1 MFSNKTMKKRIYIS
15 LILYFFLCFSNT
27 QAQQLNGF
35 VYDEQMR
42 SLPGVNIHLKNTNT
56 GTAANLDGR
65 YIIKLSE
72 GSNTIIFS
80 YVGFISDTLD
90 LTIGKGEL
98 LAKNI
103 ILKSNSIE
111 LPEVIIYAIEI
122 SEVEKIIREVI
133 ANKMEYLKKIRN
145 YIYDAYTK
153 TVLLVPSDDSLR
165 YGGVLQ
171 TLSKGYY
178 QYPDKFQ
185 EVILAKNQT
194 QNITEANNIFSIGK
208 IPNVLEEHL
217 TLDNERIISPLS
229 TKALDYYSYV
239 IIDTSYLSNQRVFNL
254 EFAPKNNNLPLF
266 TGKISIVDNAFTVA
280 AVELSGEMNIITKD
294 RQKII
299 IKEKFRQY
307 DNMFWL
313 PVEVFY
319 GSEVNIGIPGIPPVY
334 FNQTSL
340 ISDYKINDST
350 FSYKFDKYILKQSVL
365 SSVKTDSLWQIKQTI
380 PLTREE
386 NAEVRRIDS
395 IVTNA
400 NFLTSIAVGLPK
412 IYTAFNTLPITNFND
427 FYHFN
432 RVEGNYLGFGLDSKK
447 EFEPATFKLSLGY
460 GINDKEFKYYTF
472 INYSLF
478 NNIFSPFVEI
488 FDRLAIVDKFY
499 EYHVFDI
506 TYQSIFIKNDYADY
520 FYTKGFNA
528 GFTILFNDYINS
540 SISVSSERHAAANN
554 NTSWSL
560 FNKGKQYNPSFL
572 ISSGKINALTF
583 SLEYKDLKYYD
594 LGFTKTPDYSNN
606 FTALRLDYIYSL
618 RALKSDFSFHQI
630 HLDINRFQ
638 KMLPYVNLN
647 LFLKGGVLLGE
658 RINQFKFHLPGNYGT
673 FGSQSLFRTIS
684 SDEYLG
690 DKYFAFFVENN
701 FKNTVFNLLGI
712 PFFKQTKYDLLF
724 FCNWALLQGDKINP
738 TIVTQQQTDNYYEVG
753 CGIGNILSIMRL
765 DFTWRL
771 SKQKTNNFVIS
782 FSSAL

>member
-1 MFSNKTMKKRIYIS
+1 MEKRICIS
-15 LILYFFLCFSNT
+15 LIIYLSLCFSNT
-27 QAQQLNGF
+27 QAQQLDGF

-42 SLPGVNIHLKNTNT
+42 SLPGVNIYLKNTNT

-65 YIIKLSE
+65 YIIKLNE

-80 YVGFISDTLD
+80 CVGFISDTLN
-90 LTIGKGEL
+90 LTIDRGEL
-98 LAKNI
+98 LTKNI
-103 ILKSNSIE
+103 ILKSSPIE

-122 SEVEKIIREVI
+122 SEAEKIIRKAI
-133 ANKMEYLKKIRN
+133 ANKIDYLKKIRN

-171 TLSKGYY
+171 TLSKAFY

-194 QNITEANNIFSIGK
+194 KNITEANNIFSIGK
-208 IPNVLEEHL
+208 IPNVLEEYI
-217 TLDNERIISPLS
+217 TLDDERIISPLS
-229 TKALDYYSYV
+229 INALDYYSYAL
-239 IIDTSYLSNQRVFNL
+239 IDTSFLSNQRVFNL

-266 TGKISIVDNAFTVA
+266 HGKISIVDNAFTVA
-280 AVELSGEMNIITKD
+280 AVELTGEKNIITKD

-299 IKEKFRQY
+299 IREKFRQY
-307 DNMFWL
+307 ENFFWL
-313 PVEVFY
+313 PVEIFY
-319 GSEVNIGIPGIPPVY
+319 GSEVNIGIPGIPPIY

-340 ISDYKINDST
+340 ISDYKINDSA
-350 FSYKFDKYILKQSVL
+350 FSYKFDKYILKQSIL
-365 SSVKTDSLWQIKQTI
+365 SSNKADSLWEIKQSI
-380 PLTREE
+380 PLTKEE
-386 NAEVRRIDS
+386 TTEVRRIDS

-400 NFLTSIAVGLPK
+400 NFLTSVAVGLPK

-447 EFEPATFKLSLGY
+447 EFEPATLKFSLGY
-460 GINDKEFKYYTF
+460 GISDKKFKYYAF
-472 INYSLF
+472 LNYGLF

-488 FDRLAIVDKFY
+488 FDRLALVDKFY
-499 EYHVFDI
+499 EYYVFDI
-506 TYQSIFIKNDYADY
+506 TYQSIFNKNDYADY
-520 FYTKGFNA
+520 FYRKGFKT

-540 SISVSSERHAAANN
+540 SLSVSSERHATANN

-572 ISSGKINALTF
+572 VNSGKINALTF

-594 LGFTKTPDYSNN
+594 LGFTKAPDYSDN
-606 FTALRLDYIYSL
+606 FTAIRLDYIYSL
-618 RALKSDFSFHQI
+618 KALKSDFAFHQI

-638 KMLPYVNLN
+638 KILPYVNLN

-673 FGSQSLFRTIS
+673 FGSQAMFRTIS
-684 SDEYLG
+684 SDDYLG

-712 PFFKQTKYDLLF
+712 PFFKQNKYDLLF
-724 FCNWALLQGDKINP
+724 FYNWALMQGDIIKP
-738 TIVTQQQTDNYYEVG
+738 AIVNKLQTDHYYEIG
-753 CGIGNILSIMRL
+753 CGIGNILLLMRL

-771 SKQKTNNFVIS
+771 SKQKTNSFVIS
-782 FSSAL
+782 LSSTL